1 MDTTNASRDKVLA
14 VMPHKCIN
22 KISGEPTYSDM
33 CTWFKHICKNL
44 ISVKTPQY
52 WEKGKGHLGMLQAP
66 AIFHARNGY
75 FYNNPPNAPPLYS
88 KNIPGANTADRECLS
103 SEHKLLYVHWAKYV
117 HTGRIAVN
125 IGAATFDEWVI
136 AAIEDPNVGLNEV
149 TICDVY
155 DYVMDNYATILQ
167 AKVNSNLDTFN
178 EHIDS
183 RCTLAVYICNK

>member
-1 MDTTNASRDKVLA
+1 
-14 VMPHKCIN
+14 
-22 KISGEPTYSDM
+22 
-33 CTWFKHICKNL
+33 
-44 ISVKTPQY
+44 
-52 WEKGKGHLGMLQAP
+52 MLQAP

-125 IGAATFDEWVI
+125 IGAATFDEWVL

-183 RCTLAVYICNK
+183 RCNLAVYICNQELCQEMAKDTNVPITNATMVATSTKYVVSTAGIDDAWRGWMRLPSDQQILVR